1 MRPMT
6 GVLATGAGDSE
17 AAGGEDDMEG
27 MGLRLPNMCF
37 ILSLGLRVGE
47 SMSGDFSTKHASSPS
62 SHSLTETRTF
72 CSQLNLF

>member
-1 MRPMT
+1 MT
-6 GVLATGAGDSE
+6 GGLVTGAGDNE
-17 AAGGEDDMEG
+17 AAGGDDDMEG
-27 MGLRLPNMCF
+27 MGLRLPNICF

-47 SMSGDFSTKHASSPS
+47 SMSGDFSTKQTSSAS